1 VKLICWNMAAAYG
14 YDRERHE
21 RAWRWLNEQD
31 ADVALVQEVVPHEEH
46 LSNWGSVIFK
56 GKYKKHGCAVLV
68 REGGYRAWTPSA
80 DQPWLQRIG
89 GAVAV
94 AEPVDST
101 LPWLVSIHSDAMG
114 IYEIGRKYHP
124 WYDAM
129 PSTDGIPRCSE
140 TEIWEV
146 EAAAHELRPILS
158 GSPFLCGGDL
168 NSALLF
174 DSPRSQEN
182 ARLFSN
188 LADQGYVDTRPRHW
202 ADEVQTFFR
211 EGRRPFQL
219 DHVFADA
226 KTESLVT
233 SWRVLREPVESHDAS
248 DHAPIE
254 IVIGHE
260 RDIQIG

>member
-1 VKLICWNMAAAYG
+1 MLFFFQAEDGIR
-14 YDRERHE
+14 D
-21 RAWRWLNEQD
+21 
-31 ADVALVQEVVPHEEH
+31 
-46 LSNWGSVIFK
+46 
-56 GKYKKHGCAVLV
+56 LV
-68 REGGYRAWTPSA
+68 RSRG
-80 DQPWLQRIG
+80 L
-89 GAVAV
+89 
-94 AEPVDST
+94 
-101 LPWLVSIHSDAMG
+101 
-114 IYEIGRKYHP
+114 
-124 WYDAM
+124 
-129 PSTDGIPRCSE
+129 
-140 TEIWEV
+140 
-146 EAAAHELRPILS
+146 
-158 GSPFLCGGDL
+158 GDVYK
-168 NSALLF
+168 
-174 DSPRSQEN
+174 RQQEN

>member
-1 VKLICWNMAAAYG
+1 MAAAYG

-101 LPWLVSIHSDAMG
+101 LPWLVSVH
-114 IYEIGRKYHP
+114 
-124 WYDAM
+124 
-129 PSTDGIPRCSE
+129 
-140 TEIWEV
+140 
-146 EAAAHELRPILS
+146 
-158 GSPFLCGGDL
+158 
-168 NSALLF
+168 
-174 DSPRSQEN
+174 
-182 ARLFSN
+182 
-188 LADQGYVDTRPRHW
+188 
-202 ADEVQTFFR
+202 
-211 EGRRPFQL
+211 
-219 DHVFADA
+219 
-226 KTESLVT
+226 
-233 SWRVLREPVESHDAS
+233 
-248 DHAPIE
+248 
-254 IVIGHE
+254 
-260 RDIQIG
+260 